1 MLPDSYEQTLLF
13 IQHEKGMGLF
23 ACDGMAIYS
32 NKLIKVAPGAVTR
45 IVNSDL
51 KCHMGG
57 EFHTAM
63 NTDIFL
69 AVWRKVYSDG
79 QFWAYH
85 WTLKA
90 DPDTVFFPSRLY
102 PLLQKYG
109 EMETPHGIYLNNCK
123 YGLHGPIEIF
133 SRKAVQALQTGAQR
147 CKHAFQT
154 RCGGKPCAWGED
166 MFIDQCLWKVLDVKR
181 EDSFKLLLEDHC
193 DPPKDWD
200 DCKDPTTVAFHPF
213 KKAEKYSECVDN
225 AQSEVQHGHPS
236 AAYHAPAILA

>member
-51 KCHMGG
+51 KCRMGG

-109 EMETPHGIYLNNCK
+109 EMDTPHGIYLNNCK

-193 DPPKDWD
+193 DPPKGWD
-200 DCKDPTTVAFHPF
+200 ECRDPATVAFHPF

-225 AQSEVQHGHPS
+225 AQSEVQHGHQS
-236 AAYHAPAILA
+236 TIHHAPAIVA